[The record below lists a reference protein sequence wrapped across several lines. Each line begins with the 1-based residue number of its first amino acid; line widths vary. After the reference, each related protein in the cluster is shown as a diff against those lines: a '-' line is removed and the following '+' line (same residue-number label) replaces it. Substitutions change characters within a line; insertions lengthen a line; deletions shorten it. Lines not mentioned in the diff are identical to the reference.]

1 MFLKELEAVL
11 IPWWMLLT
19 LITGDQGFWHW
30 PILMMA
36 LYIVLT
42 EIRYRIAV
50 SESRKV
56 GFKRMVRMPVMP
68 WIIRIVL
75 WRRMVIPRDINCYT
89 VHTHGKPKSEREFI
103 RELKD
108 DITLGSRE
116 PAMYIGNTF
125 YDLGEFARR
134 QLGAEYVQVIDGAMF
149 GRWMQTW
156 KAPDERWRIVLIN
169 RAVKPLALAMGI

>member
-11 IPWWMLLT
+11 IPWWFLLT

-50 SESRKV
+50 NESRKI

-68 WIIRIVL
+68 WLLRLIL
-75 WRRMVIPRDINCYT
+75 WRRMVIPRGIHCYT

-103 RELKD
+103 RELKA
-108 DITLGSRE
+108 DIELGAKE
-116 PAMYIGNTF
+116 PAVYIGNTF

-134 QLGAEYVQVIDGAMF
+134 QLGEDQVQVIDGALF
-149 GRWMQTW
+149 GCWLQTW
-156 KAPDERWRIVLIN
+156 RVLGKRWRII
-169 RAVKPLALAMGI
+169 KIKIGG